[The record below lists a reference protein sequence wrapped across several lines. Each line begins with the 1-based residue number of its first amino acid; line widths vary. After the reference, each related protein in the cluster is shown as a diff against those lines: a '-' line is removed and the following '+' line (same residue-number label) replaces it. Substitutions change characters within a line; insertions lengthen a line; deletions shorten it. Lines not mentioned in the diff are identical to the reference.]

1 MRRARDFGHT
11 HCGADLCLSLASS
24 LGPPPRLTDGGE
36 LDPEELQDLQ
46 QQLID
51 LGLCDM
57 DRGYCTTSDFAL
69 AMCDA
74 HIKLSLVFKS
84 EGH

>member
-1 MRRARDFGHT
+1 MQFPSSPT
-11 HCGADLCLSLASS
+11 HSAGPKVASS

-51 LGLCDM
+51 LGLCNM

-74 HIKLSLVFKS
+74 MHIKLSLVFKS
-84 EGH
+84 EGR